1 MVDKAKNFDIIKDME
16 RDIEQNI
23 QLNLVELRKSR
34 KLKQSDLAEKIGYS
48 DKTISRWENG
58 SSVPDISSLS
68 ILADF
73 YGISLDD
80 IVKENA
86 NEKATLENK
95 NKQKEEMINEIT
107 MLSLSVVTV
116 WLIAVIVYVA
126 LSITSN
132 TYFWQ
137 IFVCGVPVSMFILYR
152 FNRRTTNI
160 RWVNTVLLSI
170 SIWSIVTI
178 VFLLT
183 LKYLLW
189 QLFLLPIPVEAMI
202 VIYTLFGKHKKTDK

>member
-1 MVDKAKNFDIIKDME
+1 MSFCLKIYNME
-16 RDIEQNI
+16 RNIEENI

-58 SSVPDISSLS
+58 SSVPDIASLT

-80 IVKENA
+80 IIKENA
-86 NEKATLENK
+86 NEKASLENK
-95 NKQKEEMINEIT
+95 SKQREEMINEIT

-116 WLIAVIVYVA
+116 WLVAVIIYVGI
-126 LSITSN
+126 SITRN
-132 TYFWQ
+132 EYFWQ
-137 IFVCGVPVSMFILYR
+137 IFVCGVPVSAYILYR
-152 FNRRTTNI
+152 FNRRTTNV
-160 RWVNTVLLSI
+160 RWANTVLLSLI
-170 SIWSIVTI
+170 LWSIITI

-183 LKYLLW
+183 LKFLLW
-189 QLFLLPIPVEAMI
+189 QLFLLPIPMEAMI
-202 VIYTLFGKHKKTDK
+202 VIYTLFGKHNKKIKNKK